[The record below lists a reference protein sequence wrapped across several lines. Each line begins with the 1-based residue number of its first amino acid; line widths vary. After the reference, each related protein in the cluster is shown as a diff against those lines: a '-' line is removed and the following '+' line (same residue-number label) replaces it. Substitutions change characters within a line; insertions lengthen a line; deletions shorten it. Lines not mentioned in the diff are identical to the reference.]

1 MPIALALLLAN
12 ALEKNHN
19 RVILVEVDGNRIT
32 ITANAIEPPKEVSI
46 VFNPIGQ

>member
-19 RVILVEVDGNRIT
+19 RVILVEVDGNRVT

-46 VFNPIGQ
+46 VF